1 MSLTQFRLSTRQP
14 GAGLRSSLK
23 TVAVGQP
30 SSWADRV
37 RRQFGLRPNGSGH
50 GTRCTAGR
58 MRSVPSPSAPS
69 PALTLPVT
77 NFGYQYDAA
86 GNRTQKSTLDY
97 TEDYGYDPLY
107 RLTRADRT
115 NPGAVPPNQWTWN
128 YDAVGNRTSAQK
140 DQEATTS
147 THNEKNQLL
156 QTSGGG
162 KMLWRGV
169 LDEPGTA
176 TFNAA
181 SASINGQPAR
191 MLAGNVFEATLDLP
205 AGANTVTIQAQ
216 DGSGNV
222 SSKSYSVNVLGVPAT
237 YTYDANG
244 NLATKTEG
252 ADAWVYTWNALNQLT
267 AVSKNGVT
275 VATYQYDPL
284 RRRLG
289 KNGPEVT
296 TSWTYD
302 GEDIVRQ
309 TTGTGVA
316 NFVHGYGIDEPL
328 ARESQPT
335 GELTFLHADVLDS
348 IVASSA
354 ANGSLAATVRYDA
367 WGNLQAGA
375 PSPYGFTGREWD
387 ADSRLWYYRA
397 RYYDSAAGRFL
408 REDPIGFS
416 GGVNFFSYVDNSPA
430 NFADPRGTDNPR
442 CDWVPDELEGNCVL
456 NACAAHD
463 KCFHDNKC
471 TAMSWLEPE
480 LSPSCSMCNVRVA
493 ASAAVCA
500 VSPRP
505 TMHGPEC
512 YDAKTARFVKCPPAD
527 PVIPKIKQVVRP
539 RTPTLTP
546 PAPQIMLKDPLGC
559 FFLGKH

>member
-176 TFNAA
+176 AFSAA

-216 DGSGNV
+216 DGSGNGAT
-222 SSKSYSVNVLGVPAT
+222 KSYSVNVLGVPAT

-267 AVSKNGVT
+267 AVTKNGVA
-275 VATYQYDPL
+275 VATYSYDPEG
-284 RRRLG
+284 RRVT
-289 KNGPEVT
+289 EVAGAT
-296 TSWTYD
+296 ATAWTYNR
-302 GEDIVRQ
+302 EDILRQ
-309 TTGTGVA
+309 VA
-316 NFVHGYGIDEPL
+316 DGSTATFIHGPGIDEPL
-328 ARESQPT
+328 AESTT
-335 GELTFLHADVLDS
+335 GADEYLHSDTLGS
-348 IVASSA
+348 ITQRSNPAGVVTQSIDF
-354 ANGSLAATVRYDA
+354 DA
-367 WGNLQAGA
+367 WGRIQSGTPTL
-375 PSPYGFTGREWD
+375 YGFTGREPD
-387 ADSRLWYYRA
+387 AETGLQYYRA
-397 RYYDSAAGRFL
+397 RYYDPSLGRFIA
-408 REDPIGFS
+408 EDPAGFDA
-416 GGVNFFSYVDNSPA
+416 GTNFYAYVDNAPTQ
-430 NFADPRGTDNPR
+430 FVDPYGLAKLCCRPVSNPLAFGG
-442 CDWVPDELEGNCVL
+442 CHCFIVL
-456 NACAAHD
+456 S
-463 KCFHDNKC
+463 
-471 TAMSWLEPE
+471 TGQTMSWTRVGRKLVKQPNSPEDRPTPAGSQCSDLPWSPCKENKKWDKYWDMQPWVQPYLSGGKTSNTGVAE
-480 LSPSCSMCNVRVA
+480 LSPVELPA
-493 ASAAVCA
+493 CA
-500 VSPRP
+500 
-505 TMHGPEC
+505 
-512 YDAKTARFVKCPPAD
+512 F
-527 PVIPKIKQVVRP
+527 
-539 RTPTLTP
+539 
-546 PAPQIMLKDPLGC
+546 
-559 FFLGKH
+559 GK